1 MSPSTPPVTHAGLQ
15 QFLDEEVTAA
25 ALAHLLEKA
34 LAARSNRLVE
44 AYSGNAYQVAFEEDD
59 VLVKHHYVKDWP
71 AVRLPLA
78 TFIEALQAWK
88 EQLGA

>member
-1 MSPSTPPVTHAGLQ
+1 MSPSTPPATHAGLQ

-44 AYSGNAYQVAFEEDD
+44 AYSGNAYQVAFEDDD
-59 VLVKHHYVKDWP
+59 VVIGHHYVKDWP
-71 AVRLPLA
+71 AVRVPLD
-78 TFIEALQAWK
+78 TFIKALQAWK
-88 EQLGA
+88 EQPGI